1 MSSSKNMA
9 LIYDNMTK
17 LFDVFTKGAL
27 LGQGSNSEILLR
39 QVYRALNDDF
49 INIVADSKAVDKI
62 VELMKTRQ
70 DGLTPENMNSAM
82 VSNTTKKVVT
92 KTLDPNNVDLMQV
105 VVDFIDELQTSILQ
119 VKLSLSR
126 EYERQKFVVKKGEEG
141 QKQDIDQLNSVL
153 QQQTDTMVSTLKE
166 MQKQDEDFATSQKQ
180 ENEDLFKTFGI
191 GEDGKIDDGELERI
205 VGGLEKDKEISGL
218 LNVKDNKLEK
228 LIKQINGFNPPK
240 RGEAGKTNLNGKM
253 PK

>member
-1 MSSSKNMA
+1 MA

-126 EYERQKFVVKKGEEG
+126 EYERQKFMVKKGEEG

-166 MQKQDEDFATSQKQ
+166 MQKQDEDFATSQK
-180 ENEDLFKTFGI
+180 
-191 GEDGKIDDGELERI
+191 
-205 VGGLEKDKEISGL
+205 
-218 LNVKDNKLEK
+218 
-228 LIKQINGFNPPK
+228 
-240 RGEAGKTNLNGKM
+240 
-253 PK
+253 